1 VEEEHEMTAK
11 DLKCLL
17 DSGVHVNLI
26 DVREPHEYDVCHIS
40 GSRLIPVR
48 QIPNH
53 VNEFDL
59 NEEYV
64 FYCHVGERSAW
75 AVNFLRQIGFEKVR
89 NLLGGVDAWAIE
101 IDPTMPRY

>member
-1 VEEEHEMTAK
+1 MEEEHEMTAK
-11 DLKCLL
+11 DLKRLL

-26 DVREPHEYDVCHIS
+26 DVREPHEYDFCHIS

-53 VNEFDL
+53 VSEFNPD
-59 NEEYV
+59 EEYV
-64 FYCHVGERSAW
+64 FFCHVGERSAW
-75 AVNFLRQIGFEKVR
+75 AFNFLRQIGFKKVR